1 MEGEAEG
8 DGDDDAEND
17 ENGQPMRASVA
28 RSGGQWPPVSK
39 FTIRISLKS
48 TAR

>member
-1 MEGEAEG
+1 MEGDDEG

-28 RSGGQWPPVSK
+28 RSGGQWPPLSK